1 MLKLYNTYY
10 ITSIIMSIKY
20 SDGTNNL
27 NNSIKKNTIKCKT
40 REYNVIGNYY
50 ILQTQI
56 GSGSFGEVFKCIRR
70 SDNRTLAAKTENYFE
85 DSNGCMKKCK
95 LLLEKKIYHILNKN
109 GVKHIPKIYGYF
121 QGSKIGHSHI
131 MVMSLLGESLDKIF
145 ENCNNK
151 FKLCSIL
158 KLGIDLISIIKR
170 IHNAGIIHRDIKPNN
185 FMIGKNNKSYVYIM
199 DFGLSKK
206 YISKTGKHMPYSTGR
221 SLIGTPRYS
230 SLNIHMGFEPSR
242 RDDLESIGYMLIYF
256 AKGKLP
262 WQGLKLPKDK
272 NKSKENKLNQIYYV
286 KKITRLNK
294 LCDGLPNCFVE
305 YLDYVRNLK
314 FTDTPDYEYL
324 ISLFNETCKN
334 EDIKLEY
341 EWDIK

>member
-1 MLKLYNTYY
+1 
-10 ITSIIMSIKY
+10 
-20 SDGTNNL
+20 
-27 NNSIKKNTIKCKT
+27 
-40 REYNVIGNYY
+40 
-50 ILQTQI
+50 
-56 GSGSFGEVFKCIRR
+56 
-70 SDNRTLAAKTENYFE
+70 
-85 DSNGCMKKCK
+85 
-95 LLLEKKIYHILNKN
+95 
-109 GVKHIPKIYGYF
+109 
-121 QGSKIGHSHI
+121 
-131 MVMSLLGESLDKIF
+131 
-145 ENCNNK
+145 
-151 FKLCSIL
+151 
-158 KLGIDLISIIKR
+158 
-170 IHNAGIIHRDIKPNN
+170 
-185 FMIGKNNKSYVYIM
+185 
-199 DFGLSKK
+199 
-206 YISKTGKHMPYSTGR
+206 
-221 SLIGTPRYS
+221 
-230 SLNIHMGFEPSR
+230 MGFEPSR